1 MKHHSLKDWILVT
14 RPWSFPASSMP
25 VLVTLFWLFASNIEL
40 NWWLGIAALVNIIL
54 VHAAGNVWSDYF
66 DYKKGVDREDTYGVK
81 ILTSGQFTPKE
92 VMRLS
97 LILQVLAVV
106 MGIVLVCLTGWT
118 LLWIGLAGI
127 ALSLC
132 YPPLKYIAL
141 GDVVIALC
149 YSVLPMVG
157 VSFIASGEIHWPVLW
172 LAVPVGLITI
182 AILHANNTRDI
193 ETDVRARIHTFSI
206 LTGRSF
212 AAGVYYF
219 EVLFPYAWMLGL
231 CAFGIVSWW
240 TMLTWLSLPLAL
252 KNVRAMMGW
261 KEKGIESFARLD
273 EGTAQLQMAFS
284 LTLIIGLVLTHFF
297 A

>member
-1 MKHHSLKDWILVT
+1 MKHSLKDWILAT

-25 VLVTLFWLFASNIEL
+25 VLVTLFWLLANGDEV
-40 NWWLGIAALVNIIL
+40 NWLLGILALVNIIF

-66 DYKKGVDREDTYGVK
+66 DYKKGVDRDDTYSVQT
-81 ILTSGQFTPKE
+81 LTSGQFTPQE

-97 LILQVLAVV
+97 VVLQIIAVA
-106 MGIVLVCLTGWT
+106 MGIMMVCLCGLP
-118 LLWIGLAGI
+118 LLWIGLTGI

-132 YPPLKYIAL
+132 YPPLKYVAL

-182 AILHANNTRDI
+182 GILHANNTRDI
-193 ETDVRARIHTFSI
+193 ETDVRARIHTFSM
-206 LTGRSF
+206 LTGRAF

-219 EVLFPYAWMLGL
+219 EVLFPYLWMLGL
-231 CAFGIVSWW
+231 CVFGVTSWW
-240 TMLTWLSLPLAL
+240 TMLSWLSLPLAL
-252 KNVRAMMGW
+252 QNVKTMSQW
-261 KEKGIESFARLD
+261 KTGGIAAFARLD
-273 EGTAQLQMAFS
+273 EATAKLQMAFS
-284 LTLIIGLVLTHFF
+284 LTLIVGLLVWHFT